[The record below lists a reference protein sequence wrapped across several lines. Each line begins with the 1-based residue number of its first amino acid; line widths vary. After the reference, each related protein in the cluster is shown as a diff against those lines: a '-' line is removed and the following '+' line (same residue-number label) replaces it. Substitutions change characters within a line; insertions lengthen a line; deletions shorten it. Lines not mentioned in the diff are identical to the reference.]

1 VNREKPTRRPA
12 RESVER
18 GSRVVERVLTATLRE
33 LARIGYGAL
42 SIEEVAA
49 AAGVNKTTV
58 YRRWPTR
65 AALVRAALDSVS
77 EQVTCNPNTGSL
89 RADLLSTAR
98 SIIAF
103 ASSPEGHSVISMVFA
118 EGMEPELARIA
129 SSLRREHDA
138 VPKAM
143 IEAAVKRGEL
153 AKGADALLLME
164 TLFGSIVH
172 RMFLTQQPVDGA
184 FLARLIDLLL
194 LGAAGKSRGER
205 VRRPA
210 RHSAISATARKR

>member
-1 VNREKPTRRPA
+1 MDREKQKRRAAP
-12 RESVER
+12 ESVGR
-18 GSRVVERVLTATLRE
+18 GSRVIERVLAATLRE

-65 AALVRAALDSVS
+65 AALVRAALGSVS

-89 RADLLSTAR
+89 RTDLLGMAQ

-103 ASSPEGHSVISMVFA
+103 ASSPEGQSVIRMVFA

-143 IEAAVKRGEL
+143 IEEAVKRGEL
-153 AKGADALLLME
+153 SKGADALLLME

-172 RMFLTQQPVDGA
+172 RMFLSQQRVDGP
-184 FLARLIDLLL
+184 FLAGLIDLLL
-194 LGAAGKSRGER
+194 LGATRTGRGE
-205 VRRPA
+205 P
-210 RHSAISATARKR
+210 